1 MKTSKPVAG
10 TVVKQTMYIHLCS
23 WNEEGV
29 CLYASDM
36 SKAENQIFPYI
47 CIGTV
52 DVEYVIP
59 VHDETALRIQS
70 LEDHLKKIDAEH
82 HVKRENIKEQIQSLL
97 AISYDG
103 GETE

>member
-29 CLYASDM
+29 CLYTSDM

-70 LEDHLKKIDAEH
+70 LEDQLKKMDADH

-103 GETE
+103 SEVK

>member
-23 WNEEGV
+23 WAEEGV
-29 CLYASDM
+29 CLYTCDM
-36 SKAENQIFPYI
+36 SKVEKQSFPYI

-59 VHDETALRIQS
+59 EHDETSLRIQS
-70 LEDHLKKIDAEH
+70 LENHLKKMDAEH
-82 HVKRENIKEQIQSLL
+82 HIKRENIKEQIQSLL

-103 GETE
+103 VEAE